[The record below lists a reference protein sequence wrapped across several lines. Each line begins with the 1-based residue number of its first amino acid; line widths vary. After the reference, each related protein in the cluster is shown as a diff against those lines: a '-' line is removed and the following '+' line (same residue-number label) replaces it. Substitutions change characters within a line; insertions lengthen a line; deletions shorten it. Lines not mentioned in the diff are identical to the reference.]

1 LKKIRCP
8 SIWQI
13 LLVSLFYDD
22 QKIISLLLISVFQ
35 CANRQQTIG
44 VQSIKFWLDLQ
55 GLASKDRSSPVSV
68 RKRQSYTKVE
78 SGNNGIRW
86 LESKMMDR
94 MKKLVDTLIEEICAW
109 INLKSSNLTIS
120 LLDMK
125 TTVECHSDIVT

>member
-1 LKKIRCP
+1 M
-8 SIWQI
+8 
-13 LLVSLFYDD
+13 SLFYDD
-22 QKIISLLLISVFQ
+22 QKIVSLLLLSVFQ

-44 VQSIKFWLDLQ
+44 AQSIKFWLDLQ

-94 MKKLVDTLIEEICAW
+94 MKKLVDTLLEEICAW

>member
-1 LKKIRCP
+1 
-8 SIWQI
+8 
-13 LLVSLFYDD
+13 
-22 QKIISLLLISVFQ
+22 
-35 CANRQQTIG
+35 
-44 VQSIKFWLDLQ
+44 
-55 GLASKDRSSPVSV
+55 LASKDRSSPVSV

-94 MKKLVDTLIEEICAW
+94 MKKLVDTLLEEICAW